1 MVRFDNDSF
10 TFHLIPLS
18 FLIEID
24 WLTRAEVFLP
34 IEIQM
39 LHELIQFM
47 RECCFAVLLLKFLKQ
62 LLTLQLLF
70 FVNFRI
76 HFI

>member
-1 MVRFDNDSF
+1 MVRFDNDGF
-10 TFHLIPLS
+10 TLLLIPLT

-39 LHELIQFM
+39 LHELVQFM
-47 RECCFAVLLLKFLKQ
+47 RECCFAVLLLKFL
-62 LLTLQLLF
+62 
-70 FVNFRI
+70 
-76 HFI
+76 